1 MNLEMRRVV
10 SEAETAARGGWS
22 ERDVASLA
30 ESTRALRCGGE
41 ALARLLALPVSDHG
55 HREVVFTTD
64 PSFHASV
71 FVLAEGE
78 TIPLH
83 DHPRLDVISKVL
95 RGRIRV
101 RTYEWI
107 DAESLVA
114 SDRGEVVLGEND
126 GAIVLRKSPGTLHTI
141 TAIEATAFL
150 DLFAPYYD
158 DVARPCSY
166 YVVDSA
172 ARPFD
177 SAQGRLCRASRRDPS
192 APLRAG
198 ASAPVVL
205 RTVTWE
211 EARR

>member
-1 MNLEMRRVV
+1 MNPEMRRVV
-10 SEAETAARGGWS
+10 LEAERAARGGWS

-30 ESTRALRCGGE
+30 ESTRALRCGDAE
-41 ALARLLALPVSDHG
+41 LARLLALPVADHG
-55 HREVVFTTD
+55 HREAVFTTS

-71 FVLAEGE
+71 FALDKGE

-83 DHPRLDVISKVL
+83 DHPGLDVISKVL
-95 RGRIRV
+95 RGVIRV

-107 DAESLVA
+107 DASSLVA
-114 SDRGEVVLGEND
+114 RECGEVVLGENE

-158 DVARPCSY
+158 EVERPCSY
-166 YVVDSA
+166 YLINDSA
-172 ARPFD
+172 
-177 SAQGRLCRASRRDPS
+177 GRLKSDS
-192 APLRAG
+192 VSLRA
-198 ASAPVVL
+198 
-205 RTVTWE
+205 VTWE